1 MNVRL
6 FLVRHGETEFNRRG
20 LALGREDVPL
30 NETGRR
36 QAQLVAR
43 ALAAE
48 PLAAVYSSPLRR
60 CLDTARPLAAAH
72 GLEVRVLP
80 ELVEM
85 DIGEAEGLTYSQVRE
100 RYPDILGRWLGGE
113 DLSLRPLGGESL
125 PQVQERAWSA
135 IARLSEAHGQESV
148 AVVTHNFVILA
159 LLTRALGMP
168 IASFR
173 RLRHSVGAISVL
185 ELDGESVTLWR
196 LNDTCHLKAEDGEG
210 QAP

>member
-1 MNVRL
+1 MRL
-6 FLVRHGETEFNRRG
+6 FLVRHGETEFNRQG
-20 LALGREDVPL
+20 LALGRGDVPL
-30 NETGRR
+30 NETGQR
-36 QAQLVAR
+36 QARLVAA
-43 ALAAE
+43 ALAGE

-60 CLDTARPLAAAH
+60 CLDTAGPIAAAH

-85 DIGEAEGLTYSQVRE
+85 DIGEAEGLTYAQVRE
-100 RYPDILGRWLGGE
+100 RYPNILGRWLGGE

-125 PQVQERAWSA
+125 PQVQERAWNA
-135 IARLSEAHGQESV
+135 IARLTRVHGQESV

-185 ELDGESVTLWR
+185 ELDGESVTVWR
-196 LNDTCHLKAEDGEG
+196 LNDTCHLRDDDGKG
-210 QAP
+210 WLP